1 MDSQTAINIAS
12 SLRQRGLRVTSQRR
26 VILAAF
32 GGESTHLTAEE
43 VYDRAREDLP
53 ELARATVY
61 NTLTELVRVG
71 LLQVVESR
79 GALRYDSNLD
89 QEHHHF
95 RCLICGNLYDVHP
108 DGATGMGVSE
118 AGFLVE
124 RTQILLEGRC
134 PNCHTQTAPA

>member
-1 MDSQTAINIAS
+1 MDSQMAVNIAS
-12 SLRQRGLRVTSQRR
+12 SLRERGLRVTSQRR

-32 GGESTHLTAEE
+32 GQKSIHLTAEE
-43 VYDRAREDLP
+43 VYDRARADLP

-89 QEHHHF
+89 REHHHF
-95 RCLICGNLYDVHP
+95 RCLVCGNLYDVHP
-108 DGATGMGVSE
+108 DGGTKLGVSE
-118 AGFLVE
+118 AGFVVE

-134 PNCHTQTAPA
+134 PNCQMQTTQA